1 VVAHKLL
8 CFLACTII
16 PLWGIIHRSC
26 YFFIHPDC
34 FVCTRCTAD
43 CGWITG
49 HSYVTYGP
57 LLNSATVLVFEGV
70 CLLKIFSQCVNWIV
84 VSDNKSKLSGLIVFF
99 SFLLL
104 NLSSCLA
111 TYSSSFS
118 ATPKSSI
125 IVWTMLGCLYLFWCI
140 HWMFSI
146 IRFQSALVLH
156 WPDVWLQLGK
166 WKDY

>member
-8 CFLACTII
+8 CFLACTLIT
-16 PLWGIIHRSC
+16 LWGIIRRSC
-26 YFFIHPDC
+26 YFLIHPHC
-34 FVCTRCTAD
+34 FVCIRCTAD

-57 LLNSATVLVFEGV
+57 LLNGATVLVFEGV

-104 NLSSCLA
+104 NLSSCLR
-111 TYSSSFS
+111 TYSSSFFT
-118 ATPKSSI
+118 APKSSI

-146 IRFQSALVLH
+146 FSQISVIFSQISVS
-156 WPDVWLQLGK
+156 
-166 WKDY
+166 